1 MCKGD
6 VQNVNVR
13 PLHHTRLAYFLFPP
27 SSIDLA
33 SFLLTLPPFSSP
45 SPPPSQRVQDAEWKL
60 ILPQCEEASYSAGE
74 VIVAASNG
82 PSNR

>member
-1 MCKGD
+1 MQQIND
-6 VQNVNVR
+6 R
-13 PLHHTRLAYFLFPP
+13 PISFPPP
-27 SSIDLA
+27 SSTALMA
-33 SFLLTLPPFSSP
+33 FFHLHPP
-45 SPPPSQRVQDAEWKL
+45 SPPPPSSQRVQDAEWKL